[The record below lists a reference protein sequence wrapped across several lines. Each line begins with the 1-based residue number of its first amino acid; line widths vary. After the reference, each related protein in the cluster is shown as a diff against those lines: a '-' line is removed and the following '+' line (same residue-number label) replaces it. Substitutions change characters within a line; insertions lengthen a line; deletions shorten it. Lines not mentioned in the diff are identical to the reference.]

1 MMLVR
6 NSRNGDAAA
15 CMTKPIEFG
24 MVWYGMVW
32 YDLGV
37 VITSRNRRSIDKKV
51 GSCDVGKIFA
61 VEMNLKFNLII

>member
-24 MVWYGMVW
+24 MVWF
-32 YDLGV
+32 DLGV
-37 VITSRNRRSIDKKV
+37 VITRIMAAIDGRLTRRLV
-51 GSCDVGKIFA
+51 
-61 VEMNLKFNLII
+61 L